1 MSERKVLTKYY
12 PPDFDPSAIAR
23 TRGPKQAG
31 PKVQTV
37 RLMAPFSM
45 KCISCGEFIYKGRKF
60 NARKETTDERYFSI
74 AIYRFYIRCT
84 RCSGEIT
91 FKTDPKNM
99 DYVCEGGAKRN
110 FEVWRQKKDEKDEG
124 DGDEGDDYLETE
136 EERLERLVRE
146 EEERGA
152 MANLETKVL
161 DAKREMEIADALDE
175 IRTRNARNE
184 RARAKGDGDVAAF
197 VIVDKEEEERRE
209 RERIER
215 EDDEAARKAF
225 MTEDGAGVAGDDD
238 FDNLSLVPGDGGGG
252 GSASKTIA
260 ALDSAKM
267 PPPITFKREVKKKK
281 DFSAALGIKKKKVG
295 LV

>member
-1 MSERKVLTKYY
+1 M
-12 PPDFDPSAIAR
+12 
-23 TRGPKQAG
+23 
-31 PKVQTV
+31 

-110 FEVWRQKKDEKDEG
+110 FEVWRQKKKDGNDDDGDNKDDG
-124 DGDEGDDYLETE
+124 DGDDDLETE

-184 RARAKGDGDVAAF
+184 RARVKGDGDVAAF
-197 VIVDKEEEERRE
+197 AFGRGGVVDKEEEERRE

-215 EDDEAARKAF
+215 EDDEAAKRAF
-225 MTEDGAGVAGDDD
+225 MKVKERQLHDDGDDD
-238 FDNLSLVPGDGGGG
+238 DENDEGFVNNPSISLVPGDRGRGGGN
-252 GSASKTIA
+252 AFPAIA
-260 ALDSAKM
+260 DSVKM
-267 PPPITFKREVKKKK
+267 PPPLTFKREVKKKK
-281 DFSAALGIKKKKVG
+281 DFSAALGIKKKKVA

>member
-1 MSERKVLTKYY
+1 
-12 PPDFDPSAIAR
+12 
-23 TRGPKQAG
+23 
-31 PKVQTV
+31 
-37 RLMAPFSM
+37 M

-110 FEVWRQKKDEKDEG
+110 FEIWRQKKKDG
-124 DGDEGDDYLETE
+124 NDDDGGDKNDGDDDDLETE

-184 RARAKGDGDVAAF
+184 RARVKGDGDVAALAF
-197 VIVDKEEEERRE
+197 GRGGLVDKAEEERRE

-215 EDDEAARKAF
+215 EDDEAAKRAF
-225 MTEDGAGVAGDDD
+225 MKMDERQADNIDTNNDDD
-238 FDNLSLVPGDGGGG
+238 DDDGYANNRSLSLVPGEGGVG
-252 GSASKTIA
+252 GSRMTSVYVA
-260 ALDSAKM
+260 AADSAKM
-267 PPPITFKREVKKKK
+267 PPPPTFKREVKKKK
-281 DFSAALGIKKKKVG
+281 DFSAALGIKKKKVA

>member
-1 MSERKVLTKYY
+1 M
-12 PPDFDPSAIAR
+12 
-23 TRGPKQAG
+23 
-31 PKVQTV
+31 

-110 FEVWRQKKDEKDEG
+110 FEVWRQKKKDGNDDDDGGNKDDG
-124 DGDEGDDYLETE
+124 DGDDDLETE

-184 RARAKGDGDVAAF
+184 RARVKGDGDVAAF
-197 VIVDKEEEERRE
+197 AFGRGGVVDKEEEERRE
-209 RERIER
+209 RERIEK
-215 EDDEAARKAF
+215 EDDEAAKRAF
-225 MTEDGAGVAGDDD
+225 MKIEERQLHDDGDDED
-238 FDNLSLVPGDGGGG
+238 EDEDDKGFVNNPSLSLVPGDRGRGGG
-252 GSASKTIA
+252 GSAFLPAIA
-260 ALDSAKM
+260 DSAKKM
-267 PPPITFKREVKKKK
+267 PPPLTFKREVKKKK
-281 DFSAALGIKKKKVG
+281 DFSAALGIKKKVA

>member
-1 MSERKVLTKYY
+1 M
-12 PPDFDPSAIAR
+12 
-23 TRGPKQAG
+23 
-31 PKVQTV
+31 

-110 FEVWRQKKDEKDEG
+110 FEVWRQKKDKDG
-124 DGDEGDDYLETE
+124 DGGDDDDLETE

-184 RARAKGDGDVAAF
+184 RARVKGDGEVAAF
-197 VIVDKEEEERRE
+197 ALAGGVDKEEEERRE

-215 EDDEAARKAF
+215 EDDEAAKRAF
-225 MTEDGAGVAGDDD
+225 MKFKDDDDNGDDHPPS
-238 FDNLSLVPGDGGGG
+238 LSLVPGDRGARGGGG
-252 GSASKTIA
+252 GDITAYATAIP
-260 ALDSAKM
+260 DSARM
-267 PPPITFKREVKKKK
+267 PPPPPTFKREVKKKK
-281 DFSAALGIKKKKVG
+281 DFSAALGIKKKKVA

>member
-1 MSERKVLTKYY
+1 M
-12 PPDFDPSAIAR
+12 
-23 TRGPKQAG
+23 
-31 PKVQTV
+31 

-110 FEVWRQKKDEKDEG
+110 FEVWRQKKKDGNDDDGDNKDDG
-124 DGDEGDDYLETE
+124 DGNDDLETE

-184 RARAKGDGDVAAF
+184 RARVKGDGDVAAF
-197 VIVDKEEEERRE
+197 AFGRGGVVDKEEEERRE

-215 EDDEAARKAF
+215 EDDEAAKRAF
-225 MTEDGAGVAGDDD
+225 MKVKERQLHDDGDDD
-238 FDNLSLVPGDGGGG
+238 DENDEGFVNNPSLSLVPGDRGRGGN
-252 GSASKTIA
+252 AFPAIA
-260 ALDSAKM
+260 DSVKM
-267 PPPITFKREVKKKK
+267 PPPLTFKREVKKKK
-281 DFSAALGIKKKKVG
+281 DFSAALGIKKKKVA

>member
-1 MSERKVLTKYY
+1 
-12 PPDFDPSAIAR
+12 
-23 TRGPKQAG
+23 
-31 PKVQTV
+31 
-37 RLMAPFSM
+37 
-45 KCISCGEFIYKGRKF
+45 
-60 NARKETTDERYFSI
+60 
-74 AIYRFYIRCT
+74 
-84 RCSGEIT
+84 
-91 FKTDPKNM
+91 M

-110 FEVWRQKKDEKDEG
+110 FEVWRQKKKKDDNGNDGKDG
-124 DGDEGDDYLETE
+124 DGDADDGEDLETE

-197 VIVDKEEEERRE
+197 VVVDKEREERME

-215 EDDEAARKAF
+215 EDDEAARRAF
-225 MTEDGAGVAGDDD
+225 RTDDGAGIAADDD
-238 FDNLSLVPGDGGGG
+238 LDNLSLVPGEGGGG
-252 GSASKTIA
+252 GSKTVA
-260 ALDSAKM
+260 AAVPDSAKM
-267 PPPITFKREVKKKK
+267 PPPPTFKREVKKKK
-281 DFSAALGIKKKKVG
+281 DFSAALGIKKKKVA

>member
-1 MSERKVLTKYY
+1 M
-12 PPDFDPSAIAR
+12 
-23 TRGPKQAG
+23 
-31 PKVQTV
+31 

-60 NARKETTDERYFSI
+60 NARKETTEERYFSI

-110 FEVWRQKKDEKDEG
+110 FEVWRQKEKDK
-124 DGDEGDDYLETE
+124 DGNDDDNVDDNLETE

-184 RARAKGDGDVAAF
+184 RARVKGDGDVAAF
-197 VIVDKEEEERRE
+197 ALGGVVDKEEEERRE
-209 RERIER
+209 RDRIER
-215 EDDEAARKAF
+215 EDDEAAKRAF
-225 MTEDGAGVAGDDD
+225 MKFKEDDNGDDHSS
-238 FDNLSLVPGDGGGG
+238 LSLVPPDDRGARGGGD
-252 GSASKTIA
+252 AAIA
-260 ALDSAKM
+260 ADSAKM
-267 PPPITFKREVKKKK
+267 PPPPTFKREVKKKK
-281 DFSAALGIKKKKVG
+281 DFSAALGIKKKKVPA

>member
-1 MSERKVLTKYY
+1 M
-12 PPDFDPSAIAR
+12 
-23 TRGPKQAG
+23 
-31 PKVQTV
+31 

-110 FEVWRQKKDEKDEG
+110 FEVWRQKKKDGNDDDGDNKDDG
-124 DGDEGDDYLETE
+124 DGDDDLETE

-184 RARAKGDGDVAAF
+184 RARVKGDGDVAAF
-197 VIVDKEEEERRE
+197 AFGRGGVVDKEEEERRE

-215 EDDEAARKAF
+215 EDDEAAKRAF
-225 MTEDGAGVAGDDD
+225 MKVKERQLHDDGDDD
-238 FDNLSLVPGDGGGG
+238 DENDEGFVNNPSLSLVPGDRGRGGGN
-252 GSASKTIA
+252 AFPAIA
-260 ALDSAKM
+260 DSVKM
-267 PPPITFKREVKKKK
+267 PPPLTFKREVKKKK
-281 DFSAALGIKKKKVG
+281 DFSAALGIKKKKVA

>member
-1 MSERKVLTKYY
+1 MLHYLHLLIRDPPQY

-23 TRGPKQAG
+23 TRGPKTAG

-45 KCISCGEFIYKGRKF
+45 KCTSCGEFIYKGRKF

-99 DYVCEGGAKRN
+99 DYQCEGGAKRN
-110 FEVWRQKKDEKDEG
+110 FEVWRQKDPDAA
-124 DGDEGDDYLETE
+124 DGENETE
-136 EERLERLVRE
+136 EERLERLERE

-184 RARAKGDGDVAAF
+184 RARGRH
-197 VIVDKEEEERRE
+197 VDLPDQDDAEAEK
-209 RERIER
+209 ERIRR
-215 EDDEAARKAF
+215 EDDELARRAF
-225 MTEDGAGVAGDDD
+225 VT
-238 FDNLSLVPGDGGGG
+238 DGGERVRRLGDEDEDEDAG
-252 GSASKTIA
+252 ADAMAHQG
-260 ALDSAKM
+260 LM
-267 PPPITFKREVKKKK
+267 LPPPLPPPPQESAAEPQAPSFRRVVKKKR
-281 DFSAALGIKKKKVG
+281 DLGAALGIRKKAA

>member
-1 MSERKVLTKYY
+1 M
-12 PPDFDPSAIAR
+12 
-23 TRGPKQAG
+23 
-31 PKVQTV
+31 

-110 FEVWRQKKDEKDEG
+110 FEVWRQKKKDGNDDDGDNKDDG
-124 DGDEGDDYLETE
+124 DGDDDLETE

-184 RARAKGDGDVAAF
+184 RARVKGDGDVAAF
-197 VIVDKEEEERRE
+197 AFGRGGVVDKEEEERRE

-215 EDDEAARKAF
+215 EDDEAAKRAF
-225 MTEDGAGVAGDDD
+225 MKVKERQLHDDGDDD
-238 FDNLSLVPGDGGGG
+238 DEHDEGFVNNPSISLVPGDRGRGGGN
-252 GSASKTIA
+252 AFPAIA
-260 ALDSAKM
+260 DSVKM
-267 PPPITFKREVKKKK
+267 PPPLTFKREVKKKK
-281 DFSAALGIKKKKVG
+281 DFSAALGIKKKKVA

>member
-1 MSERKVLTKYY
+1 M
-12 PPDFDPSAIAR
+12 
-23 TRGPKQAG
+23 
-31 PKVQTV
+31 

-110 FEVWRQKKDEKDEG
+110 FEVWRQKKKDGNDDDGDNKDDG
-124 DGDEGDDYLETE
+124 DGDDDLETE

-184 RARAKGDGDVAAF
+184 RARVKGDGDVAAF
-197 VIVDKEEEERRE
+197 AFGRGGVVDKEEEERRE

-215 EDDEAARKAF
+215 EDDEAAKRAF
-225 MTEDGAGVAGDDD
+225 MKIKERQLHDDGDDD
-238 FDNLSLVPGDGGGG
+238 DENDEGFVNNPSISLVPGDRGRGGGN
-252 GSASKTIA
+252 AFPAIA
-260 ALDSAKM
+260 DSAKM
-267 PPPITFKREVKKKK
+267 PPPLTFKREVKKKK
-281 DFSAALGIKKKKVG
+281 DFSAALGIKKKKVA